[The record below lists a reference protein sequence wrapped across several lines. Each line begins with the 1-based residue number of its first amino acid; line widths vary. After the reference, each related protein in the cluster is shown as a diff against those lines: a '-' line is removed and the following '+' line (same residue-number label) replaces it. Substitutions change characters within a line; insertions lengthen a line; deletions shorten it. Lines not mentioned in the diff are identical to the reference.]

1 MEQKNDRQVIYD
13 QTTADL
19 LGNMQQRKSERQL
32 PESER
37 KKRIREKARMEKRR
51 INQIT
56 IDIPSNLK
64 PKLFALA
71 EKEGIP
77 VSQLV
82 SALFLPN
89 LKKLETGE
97 ISFWGF
103 KRPSR
108 CARYESV
115 LDLERWIDSFE

>member
-1 MEQKNDRQVIYD
+1 MDNKNDRQVIYD

-19 LGNMQQRKSERQL
+19 LGNMQQRKK
-32 PESER
+32 ESQMTEKE
-37 KKRIREKARMEKRR
+37 KKRRDRENARLIKRR
-51 INQIT
+51 VNQIT

-89 LKKLETGE
+89 LQKLERGE

-115 LDLERWIDSFE
+115 LDLEKWLKSYE

>member
-1 MEQKNDRQVIYD
+1 MGNNNDRQVIYD

-19 LGNMQQRKSERQL
+19 LGHMQQRKTERQMT
-32 PESER
+32 EKEKKKKDR
-37 KKRIREKARMEKRR
+37 EDARMKKRRV
-51 INQIT
+51 NQIT
-56 IDIPSNLK
+56 IDIPANLK
-64 PKLFALA
+64 PKIFALA
-71 EKEGIP
+71 EREGVP

-115 LDLERWIDSFE
+115 LDLEKWLESFS